1 MSPLPSDSTD
11 SPDTDPLEPDSEHL
25 SGPYVSRVQEAAL
38 ETARTD
44 SDRRALAF
52 AGALEP
58 ARRVGG
64 DSTAFGV
71 VAASVLADRIV
82 SANPPGPTPGPTA
95 GASTPSPAFESLDV
109 SADPL
114 TVGAALLTLRSNITT
129 DEAAALAGLPSNL
142 VRRAINALSE

>member
-1 MSPLPSDSTD
+1 VPPHPSDRTD
-11 SPDTDPLEPDSEHL
+11 SPDTESLESDSDHL
-25 SGPYVSRVQEAAL
+25 SGPYVTRVQEAAL

-58 ARRVGG
+58 ARRVDG
-64 DSTAFGV
+64 DSTVFGV

-114 TVGAALLTLRSNITT
+114 TVGAALLTIRSDITT

-142 VRRAINALSE
+142 VRRAINAQSA

>member
-11 SPDTDPLEPDSEHL
+11 SPDTDSLESDSEHL
-25 SGPYVSRVQEAAL
+25 SGPHVSRVQEAAL
-38 ETARTD
+38 KTARTD

-58 ARRVGG
+58 ARRVNG
-64 DSTAFGV
+64 DSTVFGV

-82 SANPPGPTPGPTA
+82 TANPPGPTSGPTA

-109 SADPL
+109 SGDPL
-114 TVGAALLTLRSNITT
+114 TVGAALLSIRSDITT

-142 VRRAINALSE
+142 IRRAINSLSE